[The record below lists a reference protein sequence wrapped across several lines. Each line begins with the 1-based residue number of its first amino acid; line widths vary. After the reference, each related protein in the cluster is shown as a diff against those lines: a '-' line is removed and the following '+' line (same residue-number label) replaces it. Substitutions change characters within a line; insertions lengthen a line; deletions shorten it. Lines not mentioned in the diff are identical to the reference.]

1 MSQIPASILSKM
13 DELKSSLR
21 TLPRPVVG
29 MDIKYVPNHRPSH
42 SSAKLLIL
50 YAGTRCLITQLCSS
64 GKYAEFLN
72 SFLAN
77 ETICFVGTGMRNM
90 VDVLKLY
97 AGNWLGGAELGH
109 LAARILKKPNIERH
123 GLQDLAGLVAVDIKQ
138 PIGQCPNWN
147 ATVFSHEEIKDAVH
161 DARTYYVIGIIS

>member
-50 YAGTRCLITQLCSS
+50 YAGTRCLIIQLCSS

-77 ETICFVGTGMRNM
+77 ETICFVGTGEET
-90 VDVLKLY
+90 
-97 AGNWLGGAELGH
+97 WLM
-109 LAARILKKPNIERH
+109 
-123 GLQDLAGLVAVDIKQ
+123 
-138 PIGQCPNWN
+138 
-147 ATVFSHEEIKDAVH
+147 F
-161 DARTYYVIGIIS
+161 